1 MNVLLAKTEEVNV
14 LIDSVVECIES
25 KSAEIS
31 IIELSTE
38 AVNVYKLCVA
48 CNIELVL
55 DTISDAEV
63 LNEDADIIKLPL
75 WISNKFNLESWVLF
89 TLAAVDAEL
98 SKAVTDVLVEEV
110 YELKLLLILPLAT
123 SKLDILAFEA
133 DVTFDIDELNAVLF
147 EPIDE
152 LKFAVVSATLPLNEP
167 IELLK
172 FNDWVLE

>member
-55 DTISDAEV
+55 DTISDADV
-63 LNEDADIIKLPL
+63 LNEEADNNKLPL
-75 WISNKFNLESWVLF
+75 WISNKFNLASWVSFIL
-89 TLAAVDAEL
+89 TAVDAEL
-98 SKAVTDVLVEEV
+98 CKAVTDVLVE
-110 YELKLLLILPLAT
+110 
-123 SKLDILAFEA
+123 
-133 DVTFDIDELNAVLF
+133 DV
-147 EPIDE
+147 
-152 LKFAVVSATLPLNEP
+152 
-167 IELLK
+167 
-172 FNDWVLE
+172 